1 MRMHGPLL
9 SLLCL
14 CALAGCNRTSGFL
27 HNDLGQRAFKK
38 GNHAEAARHFRMA
51 AADSPQNANYAHN
64 LGVAMLTHLG
74 GRSKAVASASWTAL
88 RRAAPGRRRGAQ
100 AAVALHAALD
110 SAVGACVASAARLSI
125 YLPIQAY
132 LPGA

>member
-1 MRMHGPLL
+1 MEENYGKYCQYYLL
-9 SLLCL
+9 LRRRLLAQERHIPAL
-14 CALAGCNRTSGFL
+14 VGVRREERHAQGRAVRGGGLAGRGLEL
-27 HNDLGQRAFKK
+27 H
-38 GNHAEAARHFRMA
+38 H
-51 AADSPQNANYAHN
+51 

-74 GRSKAVASASWTAL
+74 GRSMAVASASWTAL

-125 YLPIQAY
+125 YLPIYAY
-132 LPGA
+132 LSGA